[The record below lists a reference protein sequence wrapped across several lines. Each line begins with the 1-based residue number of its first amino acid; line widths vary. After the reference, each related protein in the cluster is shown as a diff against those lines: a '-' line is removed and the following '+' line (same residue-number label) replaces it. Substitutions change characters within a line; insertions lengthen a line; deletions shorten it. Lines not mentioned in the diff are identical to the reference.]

1 MKLDGGCYCGK
12 VRYVAEGEPRLKA
25 QCHCRECQV
34 ISGGGPN
41 YFMLMRP
48 DGFRYVSGA
57 PKSFT
62 RDDIPRP
69 VTREFCE
76 TCGAHLATRS
86 PLAPFVILKVGTLD
100 DPGVY
105 GLPQMAIHT
114 ADRQRFHV
122 IPEGL
127 PAFERLPPG

>member
-1 MKLDGGCYCGK
+1 MTFEGGCYCRK

-25 QCHCRECQV
+25 ECLCRQCQY

-41 YFMLMRP
+41 LFMLMPP

-62 RDDIPRP
+62 RDDLDAP

-76 TCGAHLATRS
+76 TCGTHLVTRS
-86 PLAPFVILKVGTLD
+86 PLVPLVILKIGTLD
-100 DPGVY
+100 DPALY
-105 GLPQMAIHT
+105 GAPQMAIHT
-114 ADRQRFHV
+114 ADRQPFHV
-122 IPEGL
+122 LPEGL
-127 PAFERLPPG
+127 PAFERLPPR